1 MENNLNYSQQ
11 NSFGTES
18 HVRTFM
24 ANVFAWMF
32 LALALT
38 AIAAYYFA
46 SDPALISTLINEDGS
61 RTGLGYVVIFAPLG
75 FVLALGMGFNRF
87 SYSVVLTLFISYA
100 IIMGVS
106 LSFILLIFTGASIF
120 KTFAICSAMFG
131 VMAVLGYTTKTD
143 LSKMG
148 SLLMMA
154 LVGLII
160 ASIINYFMNSD
171 TMSYIIS
178 FIGVVV
184 IFTGLTAYDVQKL
197 KDIAAGN
204 AYEGETTKKLVIMGA
219 LNLYLDFINLFL
231 YLLRFFGDRK

>member
-18 HVRTFM
+18 HVRKFM

-61 RTGLGYVVIFAPLG
+61 RTGLGYVVMFAPLG

-120 KTFAICSAMFG
+120 NTFAICSAMFG

-178 FIGVVV
+178 FIGVV

>member
-1 MENNLNYSQQ
+1 
-11 NSFGTES
+11 
-18 HVRTFM
+18 
-24 ANVFAWMF
+24 
-32 LALALT
+32 
-38 AIAAYYFA
+38 
-46 SDPALISTLINEDGS
+46 
-61 RTGLGYVVIFAPLG
+61 
-75 FVLALGMGFNRF
+75 
-87 SYSVVLTLFISYA
+87 
-100 IIMGVS
+100 
-106 LSFILLIFTGASIF
+106 
-120 KTFAICSAMFG
+120 MFG

-178 FIGVVV
+178 FIGVV

>member
-61 RTGLGYVVIFAPLG
+61 RTGLGYVVMFAPLG

-120 KTFAICSAMFG
+120 NTFAICSAMFG

-178 FIGVVV
+178 FIGVV

>member
-178 FIGVVV
+178 FIGVV

>member
-61 RTGLGYVVIFAPLG
+61 RTGLGYVVMFAPLG

-178 FIGVVV
+178 FIGVV